1 MARDMFITWGQ
12 EALRIFFTLAIAL
25 FIGAI
30 IMWLSGKD
38 ALGAYTTLFSAAFG
52 GSLAVADTLLAA
64 TPLIFT
70 GLATAVA
77 FRAGVFN
84 VGVEGSLYLGAFS
97 AAWVGFTLTFLPG
110 PLLLTAA
117 LLAAVLVGGMW
128 ALIPGYLKARLGVD
142 EIVTTIMLNYVAIHF
157 TSYLV
162 NYPFAVPGLA
172 NAMSPTV
179 APGATLPR
187 LMPPSQLNFSFIL
200 ALLAVAFTAFLLSRT
215 TLGYELRTY
224 GANPLFARWSGMPP
238 ISVILKVMLV
248 SGALGGLAGAGQVL
262 GVNYRF
268 VANFSPGYGF
278 DGIAVALLGRNSAWG
293 ALLGALLFGVLR
305 SGGSTLELMMDIPLE
320 LIRILEATIVFFV
333 TAQFALRW
341 ARRGRV
347 KAAPLA

>member
-1 MARDMFITWGQ
+1 MKLNVWIAWGQ
-12 EALRIFFTLAIAL
+12 EALRVVLTLAMAL
-25 FIGAI
+25 ALSALV
-30 IMWLSGKD
+30 MALSGKD
-38 ALGAYTTLFSAAFG
+38 ALRAYGILLSAAFG
-52 GSLAVADTLLAA
+52 DSLAIADTLLAA

-70 GLATAVA
+70 GLATAIA

-84 VGVEGSLYLGAFS
+84 VGVEGSLYLGGFA

-110 PLLLTAA
+110 PLLVMAA
-117 LLAAVLVGGMW
+117 LLAAALVGGMW
-128 ALIPGYLKARLGVD
+128 ALLPGYLKAQWRVD

-172 NAMSPTV
+172 NAMSPVV
-179 APGATLPR
+179 APGAQLPR
-187 LMPPSQLNFSFIL
+187 LLPPSQLNFSFLL
-200 ALLAVAFTAFLLSRT
+200 ALLAVAATSFLFGRT

-224 GANPLFARWSGMPP
+224 GANPLFARWSGMQSSS
-238 ISVILKVMLV
+238 IIIKVMVL

-293 ALLGALLFGVLR
+293 ALLGALLFGALR

-320 LIRILEATIVFFV
+320 LIRILEAAIIFFV
-333 TAQFALRW
+333 TAEFALQRI
-341 ARRGRV
+341 RRKRI
-347 KAAPLA
+347 KAAPTA